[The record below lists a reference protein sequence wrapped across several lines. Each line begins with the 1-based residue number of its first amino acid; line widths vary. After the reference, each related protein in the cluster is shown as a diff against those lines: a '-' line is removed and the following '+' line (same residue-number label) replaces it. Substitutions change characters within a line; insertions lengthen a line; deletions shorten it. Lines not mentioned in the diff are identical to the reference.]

1 LKSTRGRGKRRPYG
15 CMTNTKMTRQN
26 TENVIL
32 ILFWKDQNDSVLGVR
47 VGFWGREYMAM
58 TSIRP

>member
-1 LKSTRGRGKRRPYG
+1 
-15 CMTNTKMTRQN
+15 MTNTKMTRQN